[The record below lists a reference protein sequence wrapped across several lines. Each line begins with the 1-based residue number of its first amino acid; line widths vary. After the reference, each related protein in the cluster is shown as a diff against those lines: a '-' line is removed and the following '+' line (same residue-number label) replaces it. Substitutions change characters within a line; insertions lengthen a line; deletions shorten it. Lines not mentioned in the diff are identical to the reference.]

1 MTALER
7 RLKKQQERKARKEYF
22 VQNVINAEKHIIEE
36 HCGNI
41 LGAALT
47 ISVDSDQE
55 LQDIIGQIISDQTGL
70 IK

>member
-7 RLKKQQERKARKEYF
+7 RLKKQQERKTKKEYF
-22 VQNVINAEKHIIEE
+22 VQNVINVERHILEE

-55 LQDIIGQIISDQTGL
+55 LQDTIGQIISDQTGI

>member
-7 RLKKQQERKARKEYF
+7 RLKKQQEKKAKKEYF
-22 VQNVINAEKHIIEE
+22 VQNVINVERHILEE

-41 LGAALT
+41 LGATLT

-55 LQDIIGQIISDQTGL
+55 LQNAIGQIISDQTGI